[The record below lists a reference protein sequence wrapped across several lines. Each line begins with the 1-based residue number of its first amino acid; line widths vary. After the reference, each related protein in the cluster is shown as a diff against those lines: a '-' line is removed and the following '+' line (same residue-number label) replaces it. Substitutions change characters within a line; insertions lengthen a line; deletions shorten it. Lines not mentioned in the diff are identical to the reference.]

1 MIVTIHVFKM
11 KILTISSTFP
21 YPPTKGGTHNRTF
34 NLLQPIAQR
43 HEVTLVTQRGDDVSE
58 ADVEGLKKH
67 VAELVVFER
76 PKSVE
81 SGVLAKIKRF
91 GQFFLQ
97 GTPPNIL
104 FLYSPEIQAWIDRAV
119 ETVNFDAITCE
130 HSVNEIYIRPQWRDK
145 VTTVIDIHSSI
156 YRTCKNQLATNTS
169 DNPKRDR
176 LYLPLLKRYEK
187 QSLKKFS
194 QVVVTT
200 DEDKQQME
208 EFNAQAKVTIIANGA
223 DLETFPYRPQDPAG
237 HNIVFV
243 GGLDYF
249 VNIDAACFF
258 SREVFPLIQ
267 QQFSNA
273 TLTLVGSKPSD
284 EVKALTQENPA
295 ITVTGRVPSIAE
307 YLHQAT
313 VAIAP
318 LRTGFGMKIKTLEYM
333 SAGIPVVGS
342 DRGLEG
348 IPVDSADIPLR
359 ALRAN
364 TVSEYVTAITKLFN
378 EPELRATLSQNGR
391 QAIEQEY
398 TWVYLS
404 SQYEKVIIG

>member
-1 MIVTIHVFKM
+1 M

-34 NLLQPIAQR
+34 NLLQPITENNQ
-43 HEVTLVTQRGDDVSE
+43 VTLITQKSDDVTNE
-58 ADVEGLKKH
+58 DVAKLKQH
-67 VAELVVFER
+67 VAELRVFDR
-76 PKSVE
+76 PSSLELGTV
-81 SGVLAKIKRF
+81 AKIKRF
-91 GQFFLQ
+91 GRFLLE
-97 GTPPNIL
+97 GTPPNVL
-104 FLYSPEIQAWIDRAV
+104 YLYSPKIQQWIDRAV
-119 ETVNFDAITCE
+119 EANKFDAITCE

-169 DNPKRDR
+169 DNPQRDR

-187 QSLKKFS
+187 QSISKFS

-200 DEDKQQME
+200 DEDKQQMV
-208 EFNAQAKVTIIANGA
+208 EFDPQAQVTIIANGV
-223 DLETFPYRPQDPAG
+223 DLNTFPYRNSDPAG

-249 VNIDAACFF
+249 VNIDAVCFF
-258 SREVFPLIQ
+258 SREVFPSIQ
-267 QQFSNA
+267 QQFPEA
-273 TLTLVGSKPSD
+273 TLTLVGSKPAD
-284 EVKALTQENPA
+284 EVKALTQQNSA

-348 IPVDSADIPLR
+348 IPVDGADVPLR

-364 TVSEYVTAITKLFN
+364 TVLEYVSAISSLFN
-378 EPELRATLSQNGR
+378 EPQLRATLSRNGR
-391 QAIEQEY
+391 QAIEQNY
-398 TWVYLS
+398 TWYSLS
-404 SQYEKVIIG
+404 RQYEKVIAR